1 MKSILRRLMTALFGF
16 SLVVYILHYSVRGD
30 TVALLKQVDH
40 LIACVAHGQWS
51 GWGGHFPLLQKLP
64 AIAFRLLGWKDD
76 QILEGLV
83 ALNLLSFVLM
93 LMCSWR
99 LLCSRSRRVA
109 IFFSAVLCSG
119 PLLWYAHVTFGESF
133 AAFATLAFTV
143 ACLQKARGWKIA
155 LLLVFAGISKDVAT
169 PFLLFLGGTALCLNL
184 QPSGGF
190 TLAPSWRQIRPLAMG
205 AALALATN
213 VAFNYLRYGGPIN
226 TELMNPLFRVHDW
239 RTHTSFFFGI
249 FASPN
254 GGLLFFWP
262 SWILLVVAIAA
273 SIWKNWRKGI
283 EPRTTLISVV
293 PSLGFALILFGL
305 VWGFSSWSFPLGWVG
320 WGPRFL
326 LPWLPSMALLLTVAH
341 VHEFDELLQSIVRSG
356 WRLWSMALSMAVVS
370 LPQFAVLFRPSLL
383 ESLFMPDK
391 VCPRT
396 PYITAEPAY
405 YFNCMHHILWTK
417 RSTLLDAFAIA
428 DQPFGF
434 FLSVACSI
442 LLVAFLLS
450 SRDSRPCRPSDDLPL
465 ANG

>member
-213 VAFNYLRYGGPIN
+213 GLKEWYR
-226 TELMNPLFRVHDW
+226 
-239 RTHTSFFFGI
+239 
-249 FASPN
+249 
-254 GGLLFFWP
+254 GLLKKKGFSEIDIQSVTIEFVFPPQRTDDYWCACRCR
-262 SWILLVVAIAA
+262 LV
-273 SIWKNWRKGI
+273 S
-283 EPRTTLISVV
+283 
-293 PSLGFALILFGL
+293 SLGKEFVRIVNSLGKEL
-305 VWGFSSWSFPLGWVG
+305 VDNQSSTS
-320 WGPRFL
+320 
-326 LPWLPSMALLLTVAH
+326 
-341 VHEFDELLQSIVRSG
+341 
-356 WRLWSMALSMAVVS
+356 
-370 LPQFAVLFRPSLL
+370 
-383 ESLFMPDK
+383 
-391 VCPRT
+391 
-396 PYITAEPAY
+396 
-405 YFNCMHHILWTK
+405 
-417 RSTLLDAFAIA
+417 
-428 DQPFGF
+428 
-434 FLSVACSI
+434 
-442 LLVAFLLS
+442 
-450 SRDSRPCRPSDDLPL
+450 
-465 ANG
+465 